1 MAALKDKIQNALDES
16 RTLVL
21 GVQVLLGFLYESVL
35 EKEYEKMP
43 LSSHYLLVG
52 TLGLLLIALAL
63 LMVPV
68 TYHHIVARGEDTEDL
83 HSFTVKAIG
92 WALLPFACGLSLN
105 VYIVVTKAISA
116 TWGVVGGIATTV
128 TALFFW
134 YGIEAMHCLAGGA
147 LSQAKTQEQSNMKPE
162 PDAPPDEGKSPV
174 KDKIRHVLT
183 EARLVLPGAQA
194 LLGFQFI
201 AVLMEGFN
209 QLAPHAKTVH
219 LVSLALIALST
230 ILLMTPA
237 AYHRLVENGE
247 ETEDFYRFASRMV
260 LAAMVP
266 LALGI
271 CGDFFV
277 VVRKVTSS
285 DSIALGAAGM
295 ALLFFYGLWFGF
307 AFYRRSQLAQQPS
320 ASSSHYATP

>member
-43 LSSHYLLVG
+43 VSSHYLLVG

-68 TYHHIVARGEDTEDL
+68 TYHHLVARGEDTEDL

-92 WALLPFACGLSLN
+92 VALLPFACSLGLN
-105 VYIVVTKAISA
+105 VYIIITKAVSA
-116 TWGVVGGIATTV
+116 TVGIVSGVATAA

-134 YGIEAMHCLAGGA
+134 YGIEAMHYLGRGA
-147 LSQAKTQEQSNMKPE
+147 LFQAEGTEGSKMKPQ
-162 PDAPPDEGKSPV
+162 DEGKSLV

-219 LVSLALIALST
+219 LISLGLIALST

-247 ETEDFYRFASRMV
+247 ETEDFYRFASRLV

-277 VVRKVTSS
+277 VVLKVTASEG
-285 DSIALGAAGM
+285 IALVAAAI
-295 ALLFFYGLWFGF
+295 ALLFFFGLWFGYS
-307 AFYRRSQLAQQPS
+307 FYRRSQLAEQPP
-320 ASSSHYATP
+320 ASSGLTSSAAL